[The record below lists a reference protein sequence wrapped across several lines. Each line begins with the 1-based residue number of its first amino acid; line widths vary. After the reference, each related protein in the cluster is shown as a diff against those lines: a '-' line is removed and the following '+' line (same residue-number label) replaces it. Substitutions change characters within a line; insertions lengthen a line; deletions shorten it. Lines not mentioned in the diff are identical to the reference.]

1 MEAWLTLREAC
12 PCVLGTSCRRHHYEP
27 QGRSWVKQSK
37 APREL
42 PHLHDIAVDWRKE
55 RTAILPEEV
64 SILLCAPEL
73 DSARSA

>member
-37 APREL
+37 ARTPREL
-42 PHLHDIAVDWRKE
+42 PHLHDIAVNWLKE
-55 RTAILPEEV
+55 
-64 SILLCAPEL
+64 
-73 DSARSA
+73 

>member
-42 PHLHDIAVDWRKE
+42 PRLHNICSRLTEGANCHL
-55 RTAILPEEV
+55 
-64 SILLCAPEL
+64 
-73 DSARSA
+73 ARGSEHPIVCS